1 MNDTADQP
9 GGAGA
14 RHEPAVE
21 HHGDRH
27 EDAHSGARTPHL
39 IEVFKAAGR
48 RFSEDGCAFSAQGIA
63 FNAMFAVFPLLMLTF
78 TVLGFVYGGAEG
90 QQRVLDLVSRLAPSV
105 QPILSDNV
113 QHIVAFR
120 SISGLFAVLAL
131 VWSGK
136 NLFQTLAFALDRAL
150 GVPKGRPLLTDILVA
165 IVALPVLGLI
175 LLAATALPVAI
186 SYVVAVGGFR
196 HAVFW
201 TQAAGY
207 GAGLLLVF
215 VVTSLLYTFLPNR
228 RVGLGFGLPGASVA
242 TVAWAVSQIAFA
254 VYSTHVDF
262 RHVYGALATVAVLL
276 LWFYYMGMIFLYGA
290 EFSAQ
295 WLALEKPAGSVPSSA
310 RTPA

>member
-1 MNDTADQP
+1 LA
-9 GGAGA
+9 
-14 RHEPAVE
+14 
-21 HHGDRH
+21 
-27 EDAHSGARTPHL
+27 HL
-39 IEVFKAAGR
+39 IAVFRAAGKH
-48 RFSEDGCAFSAQGIA
+48 FSDDGCAFSAQGIA
-63 FNAMFAVFPLLMLTF
+63 FNAMFAIFPLLMLAF

-90 QQRVLDLVSRLAPSV
+90 QQRAVDLISRMAPSV
-105 QPILSDNV
+105 QSILSENV
-113 QHIVAFR
+113 QHVVAFR
-120 SISGLFAVLAL
+120 GLSGTFAVLAL

-150 GVPKGRPLLTDILVA
+150 GVPKGRPLFTDILVA
-165 IVALPVLGLI
+165 VVSLPVVGLI
-175 LLAATALPVAI
+175 LLAATALPIAGTW
-186 SYVVAVGGFR
+186 VVTLGGFR
-196 HAVFW
+196 HAAFW

-228 RVGLGFGLPGASVA
+228 RVGLGFGIPGATVA

-254 VYSTHVDF
+254 IYSTHVDF

-295 WLALEKPAGSVPSSA
+295 WLALKPAAKQAPLRRKA
-310 RTPA
+310 RRPA